1 MVGLKITHK
10 TVECDC
16 NLKHALLKK
25 REKTKS
31 QILTVLFSKAKS
43 CLTDPPMIDVPGR
56 SDSASRS
63 MAE

>member
-1 MVGLKITHK
+1 MNCLK
-10 TVECDC
+10 E
-16 NLKHALLKK
+16 AFKK
-25 REKTKS
+25 
-31 QILTVLFSKAKS
+31 IPNLTVLFSKAKS